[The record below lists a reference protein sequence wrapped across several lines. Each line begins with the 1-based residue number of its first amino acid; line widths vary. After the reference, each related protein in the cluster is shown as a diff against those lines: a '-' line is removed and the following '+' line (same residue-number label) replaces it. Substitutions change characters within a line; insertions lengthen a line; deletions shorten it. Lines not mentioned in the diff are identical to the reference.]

1 MPRTPLNRQIVTDIV
16 ALIESGELPYGAK
29 LPSQQE
35 LAARYDASDTPVK
48 AALRELQLRG
58 YIEGAPGRGNFV
70 IWQPRE
76 GE

>member
-1 MPRTPLNRQIVTDIV
+1 MHRTPLNRQIVADIV
-16 ALIESGELPYGAK
+16 ALIESGELPFGAK

-58 YIEGAPGRGNFV
+58 YIEGAPGRGNYV
-70 IWQPRE
+70 IWQPH
-76 GE
+76 G